1 MQRKITYFVNDN
13 EVTEERYNE
22 LLHDENNLS
31 TLTIKYETVDVDYL
45 LKEIDSLKKKI
56 TELENE
62 KNNNWW
68 IDKIKNPWSTSP
80 WTTNPNIDDD
90 WWKRPL
96 TTEVPWPH
104 SFPQVTYCYNYTS
117 TTKDSN

>member
-68 IDKIKNPWSTSP
+68 WIDKIKNPWSTSP
-80 WTTNPNIDDD
+80 WTTKPDIDDD

-96 TTEVPWPH
+96 TTESPWPH
-104 SFPQVTYCYNYTS
+104 QFPQVTYCYNCTT
-117 TTKDSN
+117 TTKDN